1 MKLALSKKLV
11 DINTGKV
18 AGLLYQDLEASFT
31 RLIPFKLDVAKS
43 LGLPDADIAE
53 YMELDTLD
61 VLVHNNSY
69 ALVSNALYS
78 LDDRGVPFEI
88 VDGRYIIWGYLFER
102 SSIVDFVTS
111 LEDADYSEDKLC

>member
-1 MKLALSKKLV
+1 MKLALSKKLI

-31 RLIPFKLDVAKS
+31 RLVPFKLDVAKS
-43 LGLPDADIAE
+43 LSLPDADIAE

-61 VLVHNNSY
+61 VLVHSNSY

-78 LDDRGVPFEI
+78 LEDKGVPFEI
-88 VDGRYIIWGYLFER
+88 VDGKFIIWGYLFER

-111 LEDADYSEDKLC
+111 LEEADYGEDNLC